1 MAVQEPS
8 LIRLR
13 EGRHILML
21 KEVRKRRAYE
31 DIVVQIQDLI
41 TKGRLNRDDQL
52 PNEKELSDTFK
63 VSRSTVREA
72 ILSLEKMRLVERH
85 QGDGTYV
92 IATSEEVLVQPLA
105 SALFGEKDDLI
116 DIFYLRKLIEPEV
129 AQIAA
134 GNATAGEI
142 EELEKILREQEND
155 VTGGGRRVQI
165 DSTFHRL
172 LSRIGKNMVLER
184 LSMALMDL
192 LSQTRDVY
200 LQSEER
206 RRVSVRG
213 HQLILNAVKSSNG
226 RAARKAMLKHL
237 EDVEKIVFV
246 KKEEKKS

>member
-1 MAVQEPS
+1 
-8 LIRLR
+8 
-13 EGRHILML
+13 ML
-21 KEVRKRRAYE
+21 KEVRKKRAYE
-31 DIVVQIQDLI
+31 DIVVQIRDLI
-41 TKGRLNRDDQL
+41 TKGRLTRDDQL

-72 ILSLEKMRLVERH
+72 ILSLERLRLVERR

-116 DIFYLRKLIEPEV
+116 DIIYLRKIIEPEV
-129 AQIAA
+129 AQIAS
-134 GNATAGEI
+134 GNATAEEI
-142 EELEKILREQEND
+142 EELEKILREQENNII
-155 VTGGGRRVQI
+155 GGGQEVQI

-172 LSRIGKNMVLER
+172 LYRIAKNVVLER

-192 LSQTRDVY
+192 LSQTRDAY

-213 HQLILNAVKSSNG
+213 HQLILDAIKSSNG
-226 RAARKAMLKHL
+226 RAARKAMLNHL
-237 EDVEKIVFV
+237 ADIEKIVFV
-246 KKEEKKS
+246 KKEKKKS

>member
-1 MAVQEPS
+1 
-8 LIRLR
+8 
-13 EGRHILML
+13 ML
-21 KEVRKRRAYE
+21 KEVRKKRAYE
-31 DIVVQIQDLI
+31 DIVVQLRDLI

-52 PNEKELSDTFK
+52 PNEKDLSDTFK

-72 ILSLEKMRLVERH
+72 ILSLERMRLVERR

-105 SALFGEKDDLI
+105 SALFGEKDALS
-116 DIFYLRKLIEPEV
+116 DIFYLRKIVEPEV

-134 GNATAGEI
+134 ENATAEEI

-155 VTGGGRRVQI
+155 VIGGGQGVQI

-172 LSRIGKNMVLER
+172 LSRIAKNRVLER

-192 LSQTRDVY
+192 LSQTREAY

-213 HQLILNAVKSSNG
+213 HQLILDTIKSGNG
-226 RAARKAMLKHL
+226 RAARNAMLKHL
-237 EDVEKIVFV
+237 ADVENIVFI

>member
-1 MAVQEPS
+1 
-8 LIRLR
+8 
-13 EGRHILML
+13 ML
-21 KEVRKRRAYE
+21 KEVRKKRAYE
-31 DIVVQIQDLI
+31 DIVVQIRDLI

-52 PNEKELSDTFK
+52 PNEKDLSDTFK

-72 ILSLEKMRLVERH
+72 ILSLERMRLVERR

-105 SALFGEKDDLI
+105 SALFGEKDDLS
-116 DIFYLRKLIEPEV
+116 DIFYLRKIVEPEV

-134 GNATAGEI
+134 ENATAEEI

-155 VTGGGRRVQI
+155 VIGGGQGVQI

-172 LSRIGKNMVLER
+172 LSRIAKNRVLER

-192 LSQTRDVY
+192 LSQTREAY

-213 HQLILNAVKSSNG
+213 HQLILDTIKSGNG
-226 RAARKAMLKHL
+226 RAARNAMLKHL
-237 EDVEKIVFV
+237 ADVENIVFI

>member
-1 MAVQEPS
+1 
-8 LIRLR
+8 
-13 EGRHILML
+13 ML
-21 KEVRKRRAYE
+21 KEVRKKRAYE
-31 DIVVQIQDLI
+31 DIVVQIRDLI

-52 PNEKELSDTFK
+52 PNEKDLSDTFK

-72 ILSLEKMRLVERH
+72 ILSLERMRLVERR

-105 SALFGEKDDLI
+105 SALFGEKDALS
-116 DIFYLRKLIEPEV
+116 DIFYLRKIVEPEV

-134 GNATAGEI
+134 ENATAEEI

-155 VTGGGRRVQI
+155 VIGGGQGVQI

-172 LSRIGKNMVLER
+172 LSRIAKNRVLER

-192 LSQTRDVY
+192 LSQTREAY

-213 HQLILNAVKSSNG
+213 HQLILDTIKSGNG
-226 RAARKAMLKHL
+226 RAARNAMLKHL
-237 EDVEKIVFV
+237 ADVENIVFI